1 MRLMNLHEYGSN
13 EWECGCD
20 MIVVIILCV
29 NDINSVYVVDEVMR
43 NCVTYNESVFA
54 VEIVSSVVNLCS
66 LPKLCCL

>member
-1 MRLMNLHEYGSN
+1 
-13 EWECGCD
+13 

-29 NDINSVYVVDEVMR
+29 NDINFVYVVDEVMR